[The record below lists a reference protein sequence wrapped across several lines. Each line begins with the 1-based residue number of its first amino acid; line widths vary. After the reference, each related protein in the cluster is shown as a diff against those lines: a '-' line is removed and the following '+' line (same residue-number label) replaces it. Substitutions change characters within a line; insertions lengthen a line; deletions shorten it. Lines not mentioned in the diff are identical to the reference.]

1 MRTFNLLT
9 AFIMSKV
16 LNQPQDTSDILGRS
30 IGLDLFRSIAYIS
43 VFIGHSLDIFRRT
56 APSLSK
62 IFFLFKD
69 AVEIFFVVSGF
80 LIGIRFLASISADG
94 VVTKNSILGFYKKR
108 WFKTLP
114 SYYLVLLAHIF
125 IGLFFYPDLLKD
137 FNWRFFF
144 FLQNLRI
151 ADFYF
156 FPVSYSLAIE
166 EWFYLLFP
174 FFILLLFKLPIRLPA
189 HQRIALYVFGIIIVA
204 TGIRLLHFYFNNPHW
219 DAVLRKS
226 IICRLDAPVYGVGA
240 AWFFLFYKELFDRYS
255 RPLFFAGFVIF
266 FTLIFT
272 RKMLPDNVLS
282 SVFYFNLVPLSFAC
296 MIPFFYSLKI
306 NNRRFSEI
314 LIYMSLTSYSFYLI
328 HHTPILFTMLHFLPP
343 QSVGQSILL
352 WVLFSG
358 LVFICTHLLY
368 TYYERPIMKLQ
379 DKIKM
384 FSV

>member
-1 MRTFNLLT
+1 M
-9 AFIMSKV
+9 
-16 LNQPQDTSDILGRS
+16 
-30 IGLDLFRSIAYIS
+30 
-43 VFIGHSLDIFRRT
+43 
-56 APSLSK
+56 
-62 IFFLFKD
+62 
-69 AVEIFFVVSGF
+69 
-80 LIGIRFLASISADG
+80 
-94 VVTKNSILGFYKKR
+94 
-108 WFKTLP
+108 
-114 SYYLVLLAHIF
+114 
-125 IGLFFYPDLLKD
+125 
-137 FNWRFFF
+137 
-144 FLQNLRI
+144 
-151 ADFYF
+151 
-156 FPVSYSLAIE
+156 
-166 EWFYLLFP
+166 
-174 FFILLLFKLPIRLPA
+174 
-189 HQRIALYVFGIIIVA
+189 
-204 TGIRLLHFYFNNPHW
+204 
-219 DAVLRKS
+219 
-226 IICRLDAPVYGVGA
+226 VGA

-379 DKIKM
+379 NKIKM